1 MSYVVLMDFDG
12 TLVNDNKE
20 IRNDHLKILNEFLLN
35 NKICIVSSEPY
46 QNLLNFKNK
55 YNLNIDIFS
64 SSSGIS
70 NINGEIVVNNLPSS
84 IINLLFETFQNDI
97 YTAYGESLN
106 KSFVYN
112 YQERL
117 EALYPKNNREIIN
130 NLESDV
136 SSFTFAISN
145 NITTEFID
153 FLTQLNINY
162 KILAQDK
169 NREIFQIYRNN
180 ISKVDAYYLIKK
192 AYPDKKIVGISDSYY
207 DFDMIEKCDIKIAMI
222 NGDDK
227 LKFSCDIV
235 THASN
240 NEGGAILI
248 LNDICNL

>member
-1 MSYVVLMDFDG
+1 MDFDG

-20 IRNDHLKILNEFLLN
+20 IRNDHLNILKNFLLN

-46 QNLLNFKNK
+46 QSLLNFKNK

-70 NINGEIVVNNLPSS
+70 TINGETIINNLPSS
-84 IINLLFETFQNDI
+84 VINLLFETFENSI
-97 YTAYGESLN
+97 YTAYGESLD

-117 EALYPKNNREIIN
+117 EALYPKQNRETITY
-130 NLESDV
+130 LEYDV

-145 NITTEFID
+145 TITNEFIE
-153 FLTQLNINY
+153 LLNQLNIDY
-162 KILAQDK
+162 KIIAQDK
-169 NREIFQIYRNN
+169 NRDIFQIYRNN

-192 AYPDKKIVGISDSYY
+192 AYPNKKIVGISDSYY
-207 DFDMIEKCDIKIAMI
+207 DFDMMEKCDIKVAMI

-227 LKFSCDIV
+227 LKFNCDCV
-235 THASN
+235 TQASN

>member
-20 IRNDHLKILNEFLLN
+20 IRNDHLNILKNFLLN

-46 QNLLNFKNK
+46 QSLLNFKNK

-70 NINGEIVVNNLPSS
+70 TINGETIINNLPSS
-84 IINLLFETFQNDI
+84 VINLLFETFENSI
-97 YTAYGESLN
+97 YTAYGESLD

-117 EALYPKNNREIIN
+117 EALYPKQNRETITY
-130 NLESDV
+130 LEYDV

-145 NITTEFID
+145 TITNEFIE
-153 FLTQLNINY
+153 LLNQLNIDY
-162 KILAQDK
+162 KIIAQDK
-169 NREIFQIYRNN
+169 NRDIFQIYRNN

-192 AYPDKKIVGISDSYY
+192 AYPNKKIVGISDSYY
-207 DFDMIEKCDIKIAMI
+207 DFDMMEKCDIKVAMI

-227 LKFSCDIV
+227 LKFNCDCV
-235 THASN
+235 TQASN

>member
-20 IRNDHLKILNEFLLN
+20 IRNDHLNILKNFLLN

-46 QNLLNFKNK
+46 QSLLNFKNK

-70 NINGEIVVNNLPSS
+70 TINGETIINNLPSS
-84 IINLLFETFQNDI
+84 VINLLFETFENNI
-97 YTAYGESLN
+97 YTAYGESLD

-117 EALYPKNNREIIN
+117 EALYPKQNREIIT
-130 NLESDV
+130 NLEYDV

-145 NITTEFID
+145 TITNEFIE
-153 FLTQLNINY
+153 LLNQLNIDY
-162 KILAQDK
+162 KIIAQDK
-169 NREIFQIYRNN
+169 NRDIFQIYRNN

-192 AYPDKKIVGISDSYY
+192 AYPNKKIVGISDSYY
-207 DFDMIEKCDIKIAMI
+207 DFDMMEKCDIKVAMI

-227 LKFSCDIV
+227 LKFNCDCV
-235 THASN
+235 TQASN